1 MKKYIKKIDLPTEN
15 PFEIES
21 FIANNIGLN
30 KKDYKVISCQFSDN
44 YLFVEYEKVASPPPA
59 SGFVK
64 S

>member
-1 MKKYIKKIDLPTEN
+1 MKKYIKKIDLPTDN

-21 FIANNIGLN
+21 FIAEHIDLN
-30 KKDYKVISCQFSDN
+30 KNDYKLISYQFSDN
-44 YLFVEYEKVASPPPA
+44 YVFVEYEKVTSPPPA